1 LPVDSPITGGNSESF
16 RERAEKTD
24 HHLICHFS
32 FACRA
37 AALAKAG
44 HSMLD
49 VGRSM
54 FDVCFLALALRRF
67 LLSLPA
73 SML

>member
-1 LPVDSPITGGNSESF
+1 LIIDHRRKLRKLSRG
-16 RERAEKTD
+16 AEKTD

-44 HSMLD
+44 HSM
-49 VGRSM
+49 